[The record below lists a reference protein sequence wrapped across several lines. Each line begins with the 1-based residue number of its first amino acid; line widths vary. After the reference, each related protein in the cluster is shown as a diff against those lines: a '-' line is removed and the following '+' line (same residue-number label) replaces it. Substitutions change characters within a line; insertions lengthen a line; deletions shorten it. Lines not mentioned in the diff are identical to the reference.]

1 MFWHCHMEGDFMK
14 KLLILLFLTIFL
26 LTACNNKKENI
37 ANAEEDISLEEF
49 QELVNTV
56 NNLSDSGIISELAK
70 TAMSL
75 LAFGREFTYNTISD
89 DTIQIIAVKTDD
101 LQKEFDCYYKY
112 EGQGIDIVWEFG
124 FENLYIKT
132 IDEEGNALFE
142 FHFYP
147 EGRTYLINPN
157 YQNQIT
163 VNQEI

>member
-1 MFWHCHMEGDFMK
+1 MEDDLVK
-14 KLLILLFLTIFL
+14 KLLIFLLLSTLL
-26 LTACNNKKENI
+26 LTACDNKKD
-37 ANAEEDISLEEF
+37 NATNAQDNGMSLEE
-49 QELVNTV
+49 LNTIVNTV
-56 NNLSDSGIISELAK
+56 SSAPESDTLATIAE

-75 LAFGREFTYNTISD
+75 LNYGKEYNYTYIPNDS
-89 DTIQIIAVKTDD
+89 IQIIAVKEDGI
-101 LQKEFDCYYKY
+101 QEEFDSYYKY
-112 EGQGIDIVWEFG
+112 DGEGIDIVWEFG

>member
-1 MFWHCHMEGDFMK
+1 MEDDLVK
-14 KLLILLFLTIFL
+14 KLLIFLLLSTLL
-26 LTACNNKKENI
+26 LTACDNKKDDA
-37 ANAEEDISLEEF
+37 ANAQDNGMSLEE
-49 QELVNTV
+49 LNTIVNTV
-56 NNLSDSGIISELAK
+56 SSEPESDTLATIAE

-75 LAFGREFTYNTISD
+75 LNYGKEYNYTYIPNDS
-89 DTIQIIAVKTDD
+89 IQIIAVKEDGV
-101 LQKEFDCYYKY
+101 QEEFDSYYKY
-112 EGQGIDIVWEFG
+112 DGEGIDIVWEFG

>member
-1 MFWHCHMEGDFMK
+1 MEDDLVK
-14 KLLILLFLTIFL
+14 KLLIFLLLSTLL
-26 LTACNNKKENI
+26 LTACDNKKDDA
-37 ANAEEDISLEEF
+37 ANAQDNGMSLEE
-49 QELVNTV
+49 LNTIVNTV
-56 NNLSDSGIISELAK
+56 SSEPESDTLATIAE

-75 LAFGREFTYNTISD
+75 LNYGKEYNYTYIPNDS
-89 DTIQIIAVKTDD
+89 IQIIAVKEDGI
-101 LQKEFDCYYKY
+101 QEEFDSYYKY
-112 EGQGIDIVWEFG
+112 DGEGIDIVWEFG